1 MLHKYLPGSIRERIQ
16 DLLLEHSMTQAQL
29 AEKIGISE
37 STLNRFLSGQT
48 DKLSSDNAIAIA
60 GIFHVSTDFL
70 LGLTDIPYRTNY
82 DLEKLGLSA
91 QAAKNLLT
99 NKVNANMLSA
109 LLEMPTFITLLS
121 QLAQLQNAT
130 LSAGIA
136 SMNSLFQSL
145 GTLLIQHTQQHPEE
159 KPAAKETLQDIR
171 SLRQPLYE
179 ADTAVIEATFKKLL
193 QELKGE
199 TKTAISSGE
208 KITSQVMEQFMNT
221 LTNAENPSASLH
233 AITPEQIVD
242 AIVSTTNPYDP
253 SDETTDQ
260 LRSALLPL
268 FTKSAPDDAN
278 PEK

>member
-16 DLLLEHSMTQAQL
+16 DLLLEHNMTQAQL
-29 AEKIGISE
+29 AERIGISE

-48 DKLSSDNAIAIA
+48 DKLSGDNVIAIA

-70 LGLTDIPYRTNY
+70 LGLTDIPYQTNY

-99 NKVNANMLSA
+99 NKVNASMLST

-136 SMNSLFQSL
+136 GMNTLFQSL
-145 GTLLIQHTQQHPEE
+145 GTLLIQHTQQHPED
-159 KPAAKETLQDIR
+159 KSAAKEALQDIR
-171 SLRQPLYE
+171 TLRQPLYE

-199 TKTAISSGE
+199 TKTAVTSSE
-208 KITSQVMEQFMNT
+208 KITSQVMEQFMNA
-221 LTNAENPSASLH
+221 LTNNETASLH
-233 AITPEQIVD
+233 TITPEQIVD
-242 AIVSTTNPYDP
+242 AIISTTDSFSS
-253 SDETTDQ
+253 SDETGDQ
-260 LRSALLPL
+260 LRSALLP
-268 FTKSAPDDAN
+268 FFIKSTPDDAN

>member
-1 MLHKYLPGSIRERIQ
+1 
-16 DLLLEHSMTQAQL
+16 MTQAQL
-29 AEKIGISE
+29 AERIGISE

-48 DKLSSDNAIAIA
+48 DKLSSDNVITIAS
-60 GIFHVSTDFL
+60 IFHVSTDFL

-99 NKVNANMLSA
+99 NKANAGMLST

-121 QLAQLQNAT
+121 QLMQLQNAT

-136 SMNSLFQSL
+136 GMNTLFQSL
-145 GTLLIQHTQQHPEE
+145 GNLLIEHTHQHPED
-159 KPAAKETLQDIR
+159 KSAAKEALQDIR
-171 SLRQPLYE
+171 TLRQPLYE
-179 ADTAVIEATFKKLL
+179 ADTAAIEATFKKLL

-208 KITSQVMEQFMNT
+208 KITSQVMEQFLNA
-221 LTNAENPSASLH
+221 LTNNEAASLH
-233 AITPEQIVD
+233 TITPEQIVD
-242 AIVSTTNPYDP
+242 AIVSTTNPFAP
-253 SDETTDQ
+253 SNETGDQ
-260 LRSALLPL
+260 LRSALLPF
-268 FTKSAPDDAN
+268 FTKSAPDDAD

>member
-16 DLLLEHSMTQAQL
+16 DLLLEHNMTQAQL
-29 AEKIGISE
+29 AERISISE
-37 STLNRFLSGQT
+37 STLNRFLSRQT
-48 DKLSSDNAIAIA
+48 DKLSGDNVMAIA

-99 NKVNANMLSA
+99 NKANADMLST

-145 GTLLIQHTQQHPEE
+145 GTLLIQHTQQHPKD
-159 KPAAKETLQDIR
+159 KPAAKEALQDIR

-179 ADTAVIEATFKKLL
+179 ADTAAIEATFKKLL

-199 TKTAISSGE
+199 TKTAVTSSE

-242 AIVSTTNPYDP
+242 AIVSTTNPFAP
-253 SDETTDQ
+253 SNETGDQ
-260 LRSALLPL
+260 LRSALLPF
-268 FTKSAPDDAN
+268 FTKSAPDDADS
-278 PEK
+278 EK

>member
-1 MLHKYLPGSIRERIQ
+1 MLHKYLPGGIRERIQ
-16 DLLLEHSMTQAQL
+16 DLLLEHNMSQAQL
-29 AEKIGISE
+29 AERIGISE

-48 DKLSSDNAIAIA
+48 DKLSGDNVIAIA

-70 LGLTDIPYRTNY
+70 LGLTDVPYRTNY

-99 NKVNANMLSA
+99 NKANADMLST

-136 SMNSLFQSL
+136 GMNALFQSL
-145 GTLLIQHTQQHPEE
+145 ANLLIEHAHQNPED
-159 KPAAKETLQDIR
+159 KPAVKETLQDIR

-179 ADTAVIEATFKKLL
+179 ADTAAIETTFKKLL

-208 KITSQVMEQFMNT
+208 KITSQVMEQFMNALANNET
-221 LTNAENPSASLH
+221 ASLH
-233 AITPEQIVD
+233 TITPEQIVD
-242 AIVSTTNPYDP
+242 AIVSTTDSFVS

-268 FTKSAPDDAN
+268 FTKTTPHKADS
-278 PEK
+278 EK

>member
-1 MLHKYLPGSIRERIQ
+1 
-16 DLLLEHSMTQAQL
+16 MTQAQL
-29 AEKIGISE
+29 AERIGISE
-37 STLNRFLSGQT
+37 SSLNRFLSGQT
-48 DKLSSDNAIAIA
+48 DKLSGDNVIAIA

-99 NKVNANMLSA
+99 NKVNANMLST

-159 KPAAKETLQDIR
+159 KPAAKEALQDIR

-179 ADTAVIEATFKKLL
+179 ADTAAIEITFKKLL

-199 TKTAISSGE
+199 TKTAISSSE
-208 KITSQVMEQFMNT
+208 KITSQVMEQFMDA
-221 LTNAENPSASLH
+221 LTNNENPSASLH
-233 AITPEQIVD
+233 TITPEQIVD
-242 AIVSTTNPYDP
+242 AIISTTNPFAL
-253 SDETTDQ
+253 SFETGDQ
-260 LRSALLPL
+260 LHSALLPF
-268 FTKSAPDDAN
+268 FTKSAPDDADS
-278 PEK
+278 EK

>member
-16 DLLLEHSMTQAQL
+16 DLLHEHNMTQAQL
-29 AEKIGISE
+29 AERISISE

-48 DKLSSDNAIAIA
+48 DKLSSDNVMAIAD
-60 GIFHVSTDFL
+60 IFHVSTDFL

-99 NKVNANMLSA
+99 NKVNANMLST

-136 SMNSLFQSL
+136 DMNTLFQSL
-145 GTLLIQHTQQHPEE
+145 GTLLIEHAHQNPED

-199 TKTAISSGE
+199 TKTAVTSSE
-208 KITSQVMEQFMNT
+208 KITSQVMEQFLSALPPEAPPIFYTLFSHISNGNRESGNT
-221 LTNAENPSASLH
+221 EWFPLKFAQAG
-233 AITPEQIVD
+233 QIV
-242 AIVSTTNPYDP
+242 S
-253 SDETTDQ
+253 
-260 LRSALLPL
+260 
-268 FTKSAPDDAN
+268 
-278 PEK
+278 

>member
-16 DLLLEHSMTQAQL
+16 DLLLEHNMTQAQL
-29 AEKIGISE
+29 AERISISE

-48 DKLSSDNAIAIA
+48 DKLSGNNVIAIA

-99 NKVNANMLSA
+99 NKANAGMLST

-121 QLAQLQNAT
+121 QLMQLQNAT
-130 LSAGIA
+130 LSASIA
-136 SMNSLFQSL
+136 CMNTLFQSL
-145 GTLLIQHTQQHPEE
+145 GNLLIEHAHQNPED

-179 ADTAVIEATFKKLL
+179 ADTTAIEATFKKLL
-193 QELKGE
+193 QELKGK

-208 KITSQVMEQFMNT
+208 KITSQVMEQFLST
-221 LTNAENPSASLH
+221 LTNNETASLH
-233 AITPEQIVD
+233 SITPEQIVD
-242 AIVSTTNPYDP
+242 AIVSTTNPFAS
-253 SDETTDQ
+253 SDETSDQ

-268 FTKSAPDDAN
+268 FTKSAPDDAD

>member
-1 MLHKYLPGSIRERIQ
+1 MLHTYLPGNIRERIL
-16 DLLLEHSMTQAQL
+16 DLLHEHNMTQTQL
-29 AEKIGISE
+29 AEQLGISA
-37 STLNRFLSGQT
+37 SALNRFLSRQT
-48 DKLSSDNAIAIA
+48 DKLSGDNVIAIA

-99 NKVNANMLSA
+99 NKANADMLST

-136 SMNSLFQSL
+136 GMNALFQSL
-145 GTLLIQHTQQHPEE
+145 GNLLIEHAHQNPED

-179 ADTAVIEATFKKLL
+179 ADTAAIEATFKKLL

-199 TKTAISSGE
+199 TKTTISSSE
-208 KITSQVMEQFMNT
+208 KITSQVMEQFLSA
-221 LTNAENPSASLH
+221 LTNTEAASLH
-233 AITPEQIVD
+233 TITPKQIVD
-242 AIVSTTNPYDP
+242 AIVSTTNPFAL
-253 SDETTDQ
+253 SDETSDQ
-260 LRSALLPL
+260 LRSALLPF
-268 FTKSAPDDAN
+268 FTKSAPDDAD

>member
-16 DLLLEHSMTQAQL
+16 DLLHEHNMTQAQL
-29 AEKIGISE
+29 AERIGISE
-37 STLNRFLSGQT
+37 SSLNRFLSGQT
-48 DKLSSDNAIAIA
+48 DKLSSDNVIAIA
-60 GIFHVSTDFL
+60 DIFHVSTDFL

-99 NKVNANMLSA
+99 NKVNANMLST

-136 SMNSLFQSL
+136 GMNALFQSL
-145 GTLLIQHTQQHPEE
+145 GTLLIEHAHQNPED

-171 SLRQPLYE
+171 ALRQPLYE
-179 ADTAVIEATFKKLL
+179 ADTAAIDATFKKLL

-233 AITPEQIVD
+233 TITPEQIVD
-242 AIVSTTNPYDP
+242 TIVSAANPFAL
-253 SDETTDQ
+253 SFETGDQ
-260 LRSALLPL
+260 LRSALLPF
-268 FTKSAPDDAN
+268 FTKSAPDDADS
-278 PEK
+278 EK

>member
-16 DLLLEHSMTQAQL
+16 DLLIEHNMTQAQL

-48 DKLSSDNAIAIA
+48 DKLSGDNIISIA

-99 NKVNANMLSA
+99 NKVNTNMLSA

-136 SMNSLFQSL
+136 GMNTLFQSL
-145 GTLLIQHTQQHPEE
+145 GNLLIEHTHQHPED
-159 KPAAKETLQDIR
+159 KPAA
-171 SLRQPLYE
+171 
-179 ADTAVIEATFKKLL
+179 
-193 QELKGE
+193 
-199 TKTAISSGE
+199 
-208 KITSQVMEQFMNT
+208 
-221 LTNAENPSASLH
+221 
-233 AITPEQIVD
+233 
-242 AIVSTTNPYDP
+242 
-253 SDETTDQ
+253 
-260 LRSALLPL
+260 
-268 FTKSAPDDAN
+268 
-278 PEK
+278 

>member
-16 DLLLEHSMTQAQL
+16 DLLFEHNMTQAQL
-29 AEKIGISE
+29 AERIGISE

-48 DKLSSDNAIAIA
+48 DKLSSDNAMAIA
-60 GIFHVSTDFL
+60 GTFHVSTDFL

-82 DLEKLGLSA
+82 DLEKLGLST

-99 NKVNANMLSA
+99 SKVNADMLSA

-136 SMNSLFQSL
+136 GMNTLFQSL
-145 GTLLIQHTQQHPEE
+145 GNLLIRQAHQNPED
-159 KPAAKETLQDIR
+159 KPAAKEALQNIR
-171 SLRQPLYE
+171 TLRQPLYE
-179 ADTAVIEATFKKLL
+179 ADTAAIEATFKKLL

-199 TKTAISSGE
+199 TKTAIASGE
-208 KITSQVMEQFMNT
+208 KITSQVMEQFMNALANNET
-221 LTNAENPSASLH
+221 ASLH
-233 AITPEQIVD
+233 TITPEQIVD
-242 AIVSTTNPYDP
+242 AIVSTTSPFAP
-253 SDETTDQ
+253 SNETTDQ

-268 FTKSAPDDAN
+268 FTKHAPDDADS
-278 PEK
+278 EK